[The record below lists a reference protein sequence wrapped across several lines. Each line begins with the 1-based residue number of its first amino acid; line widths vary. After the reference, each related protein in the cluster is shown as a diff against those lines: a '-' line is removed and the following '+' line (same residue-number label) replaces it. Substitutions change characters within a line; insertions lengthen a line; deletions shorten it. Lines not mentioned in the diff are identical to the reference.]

1 VMMLSNSPQVYH
13 VRLEFAIGLLRSQD
27 WVLRAISWQAATR
40 QQYPETPSASQL
52 LPTKQQNMIQSTR
65 IVDNRAPSSPPLTLR
80 SLMVRLPGISIEALF
95 LTKTAMV
102 YEFLEMVR
110 MSYKLNLMV
119 P

>member
-1 VMMLSNSPQVYH
+1 
-13 VRLEFAIGLLRSQD
+13 
-27 WVLRAISWQAATR
+27 
-40 QQYPETPSASQL
+40 
-52 LPTKQQNMIQSTR
+52 
-65 IVDNRAPSSPPLTLR
+65 
-80 SLMVRLPGISIEALF
+80 MVRLPGISIEALF